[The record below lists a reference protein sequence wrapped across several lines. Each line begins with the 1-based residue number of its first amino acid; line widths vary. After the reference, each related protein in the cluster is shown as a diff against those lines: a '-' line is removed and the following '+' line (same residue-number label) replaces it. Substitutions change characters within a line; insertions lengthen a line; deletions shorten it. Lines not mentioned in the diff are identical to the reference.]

1 MEFLKNLSIDT
12 MLFQQFGILFA
23 INLVAIALFSY
34 GLYYRKHKDVNGCIS
49 YTLFNI
55 FLFVI
60 IFFLSELETTFSV
73 GFAIFGL
80 LWLVRLRSD
89 TFSKIDISYFL
100 WSLALAII
108 GWLAGDKYVVVAA
121 ADALIICCTWIIDS
135 NLFFADWFQTTTLTL
150 DHIPKTILSNKQ
162 KTCALLS
169 QETNTSV
176 VDYTVLDINNVKD
189 SVHMIIK
196 YSKSL

>member
-1 MEFLKNLSIDT
+1 MSIDT

-80 LWLVRLRSD
+80 L
-89 TFSKIDISYFL
+89 
-100 WSLALAII
+100 
-108 GWLAGDKYVVVAA
+108 
-121 ADALIICCTWIIDS
+121 
-135 NLFFADWFQTTTLTL
+135 
-150 DHIPKTILSNKQ
+150 
-162 KTCALLS
+162 
-169 QETNTSV
+169 
-176 VDYTVLDINNVKD
+176 
-189 SVHMIIK
+189 
-196 YSKSL
+196 